1 MDNTNSKKGG
11 KILYFIF
18 WGFNSLLTNESP
30 KNSEVLPSGDLLP
43 EKRQIYLV
51 FEILKIRIKLRMP
64 SLMRIRQLL
73 QLKRILK

>member
-1 MDNTNSKKGG
+1 MYNTNSKKGG
-11 KILYFIF
+11 KRLYFF
-18 WGFNSLLTNESP
+18 LGFHLSKDSGIP
-30 KNSEVLPSGDLLP
+30 KKSEVLPSGGLLP

-64 SLMRIRQLL
+64 SLMRIRQSL

>member
-18 WGFNSLLTNESP
+18 WEFNSLLTDGSP

>member
-18 WGFNSLLTNESP
+18 WGSICQKRVEFP

-51 FEILKIRIKLRMP
+51 FEILKILIKLRMP

>member
-1 MDNTNSKKGG
+1 MYSTNSKKGG

-18 WGFNSLLTNESP
+18 WGSICQKIIESP
-30 KNSEVLPSGDLLP
+30 KNGEVLPSGDLLP

-51 FEILKIRIKLRMP
+51 FKILKIRIKLRMP
-64 SLMRIRQLL
+64 SLMRIRQSL